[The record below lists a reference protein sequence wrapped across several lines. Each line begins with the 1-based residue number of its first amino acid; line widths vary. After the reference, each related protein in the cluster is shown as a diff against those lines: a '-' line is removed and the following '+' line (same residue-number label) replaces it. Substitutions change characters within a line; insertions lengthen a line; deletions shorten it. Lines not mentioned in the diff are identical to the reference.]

1 MRKLLLS
8 AFGFVA
14 LSATGEAG
22 AADLTVKA
30 APVERLRADHREVEV
45 KTLHLILV
53 SLGRVHVR
61 KYGSRTVLECYPEP
75 NRSKAQEHATV
86 D

>member
-53 SLGRVHVR
+53 SLGRVHGAQIR
-61 KYGSRTVLECYPEP
+61 EP
-75 NRSKAQEHATV
+75 NGA
-86 D
+86 